1 MKLAPF
7 IPASPEVLIGY
18 CGPIEWAMLD
28 APGDPVWRRAVWGP
42 IGPSSEPE
50 RMGVVNAGDM
60 RGNIAMRLPLAHPL
74 AMCHAARWL
83 AGRLGM
89 DPGSTA
95 PRWYRQEECGIT
107 IWILEAADGCTMF
120 WTPTERCYLREYAY
134 IQAGKA
140 TGVDGISD
148 LTDAAESLAAACVA
162 VGAAPA

>member
-1 MKLAPF
+1 MTDPKPIPQIPGANGLYPGAHVIVTADLVYRGFRGTLRAMHNPEHVTVDFDSGGIGAFAPAELG
-7 IPASPEVLIGY
+7 IL
-18 CGPIEWAMLD
+18 LD
-28 APGDPVWRRAVWGP
+28 
-42 IGPSSEPE
+42 S
-50 RMGVVNAGDM
+50 
-60 RGNIAMRLPLAHPL
+60 PL